1 MRRIVIGLPL
11 AVVALIAAAVVL
23 TSGLGRTHAR
33 AAAAVTSAAAVPP
46 ALVLAYVHDVTSIPV
61 LAWHQV
67 DEGCSPSAAV
77 CDAKGNDETVS
88 RSQFVAE
95 LSWLKGQGY
104 QSVTAGQYV
113 AWAAGLKVA
122 LPAKPVLLTFDDG
135 TVNSYTDTTA
145 VLKDFGFNAVTFI
158 VSQFADGAAAGKRP
172 YAGWDMTWAQLR
184 ALPPDVWSFAFH
196 AGSHGHSVTVP
207 QNMGCTYYYPCQLPT
222 ETDAAYQGRVSG
234 EITAGRLA
242 LRRELGSR
250 LDTAMWAVPW
260 NDIAQQA
267 NLPVS
272 GKDPARWLA
281 TWAASQ
287 FQMIFIQDPAH
298 NGYQH
303 QRYRLEIHGTWTQGA
318 FEANVLNNIRDGFFR
333 LAA

>member
-11 AVVALIAAAVVL
+11 GIVALIAAAVVL
-23 TSGLGRTHAR
+23 TSGLGRAHAR
-33 AAAAVTSAAAVPP
+33 AAVATSAAPPPP

-67 DEGCSPSAAV
+67 DAGCPPSAAE

-88 RSQFVAE
+88 RAQFTAE
-95 LSWLKGQGY
+95 LSWLKSQGY
-104 QSVTAGQYV
+104 QSVTAGQYA
-113 AWAAGLKVA
+113 AWAAGRKVA

-145 VLKDFGFNAVTFI
+145 VLKDLGFNAVTFI
-158 VSQFADGAAAGKRP
+158 VSQFADGATAGQSP

-184 ALPPDVWSFAFH
+184 ALPPEVWSFAFH
-196 AGSHGHSVTVP
+196 AGSHGHSVTFP
-207 QNMGCTYYYPCQLPT
+207 QNKGCTYYYPCQLPA
-222 ETDAAYQGRVSG
+222 ETGAAYQARVSG

-250 LDTAMWAVPW
+250 LDSAMWAVPW
-260 NDIAQQA
+260 NDIAQQG

-272 GKDPARWLA
+272 GRDPARWLA
-281 TWAASQ
+281 AWAASQ

-298 NGYQH
+298 NGYLH
-303 QRYRLEIHGTWTQGA
+303 QRYRLEIHGTWTQAA

-333 LAA
+333 LAP